1 MGKESMKNNKK
12 LAVVIIIIGILYAAI
27 FAVVMFIVIFQPYT
41 VYENPDLIAGRLDG
55 SSSKINYRASTQDG
69 ITTINCKKMTG
80 MDTIWKYQAD
90 KDMTLQMHY
99 NLKVT
104 AGKAKLVLITP
115 DDTIVTLTE
124 QDSSTSQEYAEQGQE
139 TTANS
144 NTEAS
149 DTESTAE
156 LTLKKGTNRIKIVC
170 EKGTAFSLSFH
181 ITD

>member
-12 LAVVIIIIGILYAAI
+12 LAVVIIIIGILYAVI

-124 QDSSTSQEYAEQGQE
+124 QE
-139 TTANS
+139 TTAYS
-144 NTEAS
+144 NTETL

-156 LTLKKGTNRIKIVC
+156 LTLKKGTNRLKIVC

-181 ITD
+181 ITDS